1 MNSLNLI
8 VKRFRESRNMTQAEL
23 AKMAGVGSGTIGEI
37 ESGKRRCTIKTLDKI
52 AKALELT
59 SEEKNR
65 LDNAFMGREI
75 KKDYI
80 LEQIKDPIKM
90 MTIPVY
96 ESVAA
101 GVGVIP
107 DAQPIDYISIPEMT
121 GECVAIKVKGDSME
135 PTFDEGDLIV
145 LKKEIEVFVG
155 EIGVFLNKSTGDAV
169 VKRLKKKNG
178 TYLLESDNHIFK
190 DIEFKTDE
198 IVCCGKV
205 VNVVKNN
212 LKNRSNPLLEKL
224 ESLDPSQQKIIE
236 MMINGLLE
244 KK

>member
-1 MNSLNLI
+1 MKSLAITL
-8 VKRFRESRNMTQAEL
+8 KLLRESRNISMEEL
-23 AKMAGVGSGTIGEI
+23 ANKAGVSKGIIGEI
-37 ESGKRRCTIKTLDKI
+37 ERDKTKSTVKTLNKI
-52 AKALELT
+52 ALALNLNK
-59 SEEKNR
+59 EEKNK
-65 LDNAFMGREI
+65 LDEAFLGREI

-135 PTFDEGDLIV
+135 PTFYEGDLIV
-145 LKKEIEVFVG
+145 LKKEIEVSVG